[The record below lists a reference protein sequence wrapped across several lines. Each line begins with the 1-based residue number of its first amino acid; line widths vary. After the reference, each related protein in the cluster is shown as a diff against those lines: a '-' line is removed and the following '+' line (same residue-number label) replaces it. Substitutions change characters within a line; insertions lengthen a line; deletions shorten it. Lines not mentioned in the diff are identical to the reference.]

1 LQIENFSSREIRG
14 RTRWDIL
21 SKALQMTPWQLD
33 ITQMQ
38 NCNCDFGCPCQYTVK
53 PTHGTC
59 EASVVYEIHSGFYGD
74 TDLSGAKAGFI
85 AKWPGAIYEGNGEM
99 QLVIDEDATEDQRKG
114 IEAILSGKDTDEMAT
129 GWYIFNA
136 MCPTK
141 HETIYRK
148 IDSTINQEDR
158 IGNAKVVG
166 MFDLVVKPLSNPV
179 SGAPHRAAM
188 ALPNGQDFLYAE
200 VASGT
205 TITKA
210 ESILQLPNN
219 TDTHSQLSRN
229 KMNNHGMIK
238 E

>member
-1 LQIENFSSREIRG
+1 
-14 RTRWDIL
+14 
-21 SKALQMTPWQLD
+21 
-33 ITQMQ
+33 
-38 NCNCDFGCPCQYTVK
+38 
-53 PTHGTC
+53 
-59 EASVVYEIHSGFYGD
+59 
-74 TDLSGAKAGFI
+74 
-85 AKWPGAIYEGNGEM
+85 M
-99 QLVIDEDATEDQRKG
+99 QLVIDEDTTEDQRKG

-158 IGNAKVVG
+158 IGNAKVAG

>member
-1 LQIENFSSREIRG
+1 
-14 RTRWDIL
+14 
-21 SKALQMTPWQLD
+21 MTPWQLD

-59 EASVVYEIHSGFYGD
+59 EASIVYEIHSGFYGD
-74 TDLSGAKAGFI
+74 TDLSGTKAGFI
-85 AKWPGAIYEGNGEM
+85 AKWPGAIYEGNGEI
-99 QLVIDEDATEDQRKG
+99 QLVIDESTTEEQRKG

-148 IDSTINQEDR
+148 IDATINQEER
-158 IGNAKVVG
+158 IGSAKVEG
-166 MFDLVVKPLSNPV
+166 MFDLNVKPLANPV
-179 SGAPHRAAM
+179 SGMPHRAAM

-200 VASGT
+200 VANGT
-205 TITKA
+205 TITKDS
-210 ESILQLPNN
+210 SILQLPNN
-219 TDTHSQLSRN
+219 TNTHSQLSRN